1 MAAPPVYLTS
11 ECLTQAWQAVQ
22 PTLGGTGLHTL
33 APSSFRS
40 NHIVDDGRGMFS
52 TGGNRLYVRSNSTF
66 NSGQNTRNGGYGPG
80 GLDYNNSCGA
90 LQPTGVG
97 DIEYSVC
104 PQAAGGQVFAAIF
117 YSPTASI
124 EGFRVDGE
132 LGHPEA
138 FDHQWLFSGQTGSWC
153 DTACQERLTQ
163 RQRYVCG

>member
-22 PTLGGTGLHTL
+22 PTLGGTGLHAL

-104 PQAAGGQVFAAIF
+104 PRAAGGQVFAAIF

-138 FDHQWLFSGQTGSWC
+138 LDPQWVFGQWGC
-153 DTACQERLTQ
+153 DMACHERLTQ
-163 RQRYVCG
+163 RQRCVCG